1 MTLPMGEGPP
11 GGDFA
16 RYVEQLSAGPAPQ
29 AGAPARAGNGA
40 QRGSRAAPRGISLK
54 GGKGAAAAPLAGF
67 KARLVAMAW
76 VLSMV
81 GLATWFIEPRTT
93 PVALILVGAVF
104 VVSLVRAL
112 ARAVR
117 KPS

>member
-40 QRGSRAAPRGISLK
+40 QRGGAASRGIPAK
-54 GGKGAAAAPLAGF
+54 AGKGVAAAPLAGF
-67 KARLVAMAW
+67 KAKLAAMAW
-76 VLSMV
+76 VLFMV
-81 GLATWFIEPRTT
+81 GLVTWFIAPRTT
-93 PVALILVGAVF
+93 SAALVLVGAGF

-112 ARAVR
+112 ARAAR